1 MNMTHWGGTQWG
13 WTQPAFFVL
22 LALVGMERLLELRIS
37 KRNKKRLAGNGV
49 RKVSEP
55 HFRWM
60 VTLHTGVLIAA
71 GAEVWLLRRPFLI
84 WLAVPMTVFFL
95 IATATRLW
103 VIRTMSGH
111 WNVEVMDSTQ
121 LGVVTGGPYRWVR
134 HPNYD
139 AVVLE
144 LFSLPMIHTSWITA
158 IVASLANLWILKSR
172 LAVEDEALLS
182 SAVYRSAMGS
192 KPRFIPRFF

>member
-1 MNMTHWGGTQWG
+1 MQFYSPSLTQWAYF
-13 WTQPAFFVL
+13 TL
-22 LALVGMERLLELRIS
+22 LALVGLERLVELRIS
-37 KRNKKRLAGNGV
+37 TRNQQQLSQHGV
-49 RKVSEP
+49 RKIREP

-60 VTLHTGVLIAA
+60 VALHTGVLIAA
-71 GAEVWLLRRPFLI
+71 AAEVFFLHRPFLI
-84 WLAVPMTVFFL
+84 WLAAPMAIFFL
-95 IATATRLW
+95 IATFTRIW

-121 LGVVTGGPYRWVR
+121 IGVVTGGPYRWVR

-144 LFSLPMIHTSWITA
+144 LFSLPLIHTAWITA

-172 LAVEDEALLS
+172 LAVEDKSLLS
-182 SAVYRSAMGS
+182 SAVYCSTMGS
-192 KPRFIPRFF
+192 KPRFVPRFF

>member
-1 MNMTHWGGTQWG
+1 MHWGAAEWG
-13 WTQPAFFVL
+13 WTQPAY
-22 LALVGMERLLELRIS
+22 LALLVLVGLERLIELRIS
-37 KRNKKRLAGNGV
+37 TRNQKRLAGHGV
-49 RKVSEP
+49 RKVPEP
-55 HFRWM
+55 RFRWM
-60 VTLHTGVLIAA
+60 VGLHTGVLVAS
-71 GAEVWLLRRPFLI
+71 GLEVFLLHRPFLV
-84 WLAVPMTVFFL
+84 WLAAPMAAIFL
-95 IATATRLW
+95 MATGIRIW
-103 VIRTMSGH
+103 VIRTMAGH

-121 LGVVTGGPYRWVR
+121 IGVVTGGPYRWVR

-139 AVVLE
+139 AVAME
-144 LFSLPMIHTSWITA
+144 LFSLPLIHTAWITA